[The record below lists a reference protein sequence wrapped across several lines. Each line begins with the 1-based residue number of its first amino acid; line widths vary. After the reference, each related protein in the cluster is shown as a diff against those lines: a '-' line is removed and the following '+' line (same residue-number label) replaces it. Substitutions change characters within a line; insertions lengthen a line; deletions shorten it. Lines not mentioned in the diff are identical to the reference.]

1 MLLATLPSFSIA
13 FSSSISG
20 RLPSTALSLSVS
32 RSSGPK
38 LAEMEVEVEE
48 EDKGAREGDSKGEEV
63 FREGA
68 FIPSLV

>member
-1 MLLATLPSFSIA
+1 MLLATLSSFSIA
-13 FSSSISG
+13 FSSLISG

-32 RSSGPK
+32 RSGGPK

-48 EDKGAREGDSKGEEV
+48 EDKGVRGGDLKGEEV
-63 FREGA
+63 FRGRA